1 MTKLMMLKM
10 SKVMK
15 MWLKVLRASIQIN
28 PLQIKQSCISSSKSL
43 TLLDYSG
50 SPCYEKSM
58 TELLPKKSSHSVI
71 SNEEVNLYKIIF
83 LCIMLIR
90 KEWMAMEILF
100 WYSLSQTQVCA
111 REFELYLPTPSFPS
125 QYFKNIS
132 MALELELIFLES
144 ILQSAQSIIVCKR
157 FDFCLFDT
165 FYSFFHKRMWNSNP
179 ILELVACRHNI

>member
-1 MTKLMMLKM
+1 M
-10 SKVMK
+10 
-15 MWLKVLRASIQIN
+15 
-28 PLQIKQSCISSSKSL
+28 
-43 TLLDYSG
+43 
-50 SPCYEKSM
+50 
-58 TELLPKKSSHSVI
+58 I

-132 MALELELIFLES
+132 MALELEFLFLGKYFAKCAKYYS
-144 ILQSAQSIIVCKR
+144 LQKIWFLFVWYILFVLPQTNVEFKSYLGARSLPSQYLKTKR
-157 FDFCLFDT
+157 TTLKFHLHFCSEIKFKKWDLLFN
-165 FYSFFHKRMWNSNP
+165 FFSSKAAGVFSFSPWS
-179 ILELVACRHNI
+179 